1 LARLPGSVFSLQDR
15 EPRALGLLERYG
27 LLLAYPRAMSGRV
40 RSRCDQSI
48 YIHSFRLNQR

>member
-48 YIHSFRLNQR
+48 YSIHFG